1 VRIVQTTTRV
11 LELDQML
18 GLRLIRVSSPL
29 FSSTLQH
36 VAPATARTTPLWRAH
51 VRLYAKATELT
62 LPALSPTME
71 EGVIVAWNKKEGE
84 SFKAGDVLFQLQTD
98 KSVLDVEAPDD
109 GILAKIVVQANNPPL
124 AINSIVGYTANKGD
138 DLSKLEYPAPKAG
151 KGPAQQAKQ
160 EQKPKQQEKQ
170 TEKQDKQPE
179 KQEKQQE
186 KPKQAQEKPKQEQ
199 KEHKE
204 DSHHSDEFMFPSVR
218 RLLTENNLELSQVKA
233 TGPQGRVTKG
243 DVLNALKNK
252 GDLPAATKSSE
263 KHAES
268 SSPKPTSKSQTST
281 QSYEDIP
288 NNNIRVVIAKR
299 LTESK
304 TKIPHLY
311 VNAECNIDQLLA
323 MRSRLNNEQKVKLS
337 VNDFI
342 LKAAALTLR
351 DIPAANA
358 MWNGEGIRLLKDVD
372 VSVAVATD
380 KGLITPIIKNT
391 DKKGLATIATEL
403 KDLAGRART
412 GSLKPQEFQGGS
424 FSVSNL
430 GMYGISH
437 FIAVINPP
445 QAAIL
450 AVGAGRQEIRLKSS
464 LSSTKLDIDSI
475 SPSPSRSSPEKVTV
489 NVVDVTL
496 SCDNRVIDEGL
507 AGQFLERFQKYLS
520 TPEMLVL

>member
-1 VRIVQTTTRV
+1 
-11 LELDQML
+11 ML
-18 GLRLIRVSSPL
+18 GFRLLRVSSPL
-29 FSSTLQH
+29 L
-36 VAPATARTTPLWRAH
+36 AH
-51 VRLYAKATELT
+51 VPHRMAPSLLLGGSHVRTYAKATELT

-71 EGVIVAWNKKEGE
+71 EGVIVQWNKKEGE

-124 AINSIVGYTANKGD
+124 AVNSTVAYLASKGD
-138 DLSKLEYPAPKAG
+138 DLSKLEYPAPKT
-151 KGPAQQAKQ
+151 KGAEKKPEKKQ
-160 EQKPKQQEKQ
+160 EKQEEKQPPKQQA
-170 TEKQDKQPE
+170 QPE
-179 KQEKQQE
+179 KQEK
-186 KPKQAQEKPKQEQ
+186 AQPKQE
-199 KEHKE
+199 KKEEHKKE
-204 DSHHSDEFMFPSVR
+204 DTHHSDEFMFPSVR
-218 RLLTENNLELSQVKA
+218 RLLTENHLELSQVKA
-233 TGPQGRVTKG
+233 TGPQGRVLKG
-243 DVLNALKNK
+243 DVLNAIKNK
-252 GDLPAATKSSE
+252 GDLLPPSTKSE
-263 KHAES
+263 KPTDS
-268 SSPKPTSKSQTST
+268 SQQATPKPTTKPQTSA

-288 NNNIRVVIAKR
+288 NNNIRQVIAKR

-304 TKIPHLY
+304 TTIPHLY

-323 MRSRLNNEQKVKLS
+323 MRTRLNNEQKVKLS

-351 DIPAANA
+351 DLPAANA
-358 MWNGEGIRLLKDVD
+358 TWTNSAIRQLKDVD

-403 KDLAGRART
+403 KDLAARART

-464 LSSTKLDIDSI
+464 LSSPKIDLDSLPLAAPPSRTS
-475 SPSPSRSSPEKVTV
+475 SPSSSASSSSPLPLPSHEKVVV

-496 SCDNRVIDEGL
+496 SCDNRVIDEAL